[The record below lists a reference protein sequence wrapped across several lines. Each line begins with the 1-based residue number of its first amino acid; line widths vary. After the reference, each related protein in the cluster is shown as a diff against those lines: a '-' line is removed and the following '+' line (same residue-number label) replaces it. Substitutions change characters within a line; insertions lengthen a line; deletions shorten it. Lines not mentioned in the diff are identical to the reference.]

1 MQCLM
6 LLNYLKLKKHHAG
19 MIQSGKFLFC
29 IFWYFSISSRKS
41 RDCQSWNVL
50 KMISSSVGEFR
61 LSRDIQR
68 RKLIIELPAI
78 TTPSKVEVC
87 LLKPSVKEARLTFRW
102 FCVKILDGN
111 FYKRKGIG
119 DNFLWMFLLF
129 RLSKDAQKK
138 KRGGGRF
145 NIHWILPALA
155 QA

>member
-1 MQCLM
+1 
-6 LLNYLKLKKHHAG
+6 
-19 MIQSGKFLFC
+19 MIQSGNFLFC
-29 IFWYFSISSRKS
+29 LFWYFSISSRKS
-41 RDCQSWNVL
+41 RDCQSRNVL

-138 KRGGGRF
+138 KRGGERF